1 MAGGVG
7 QGKGKGKGS
16 GAGKATDG
24 GKNKPKAVS
33 RYLYEWNLFFCY
45 VFTLLIWMTI
55 SIYFHIFFI
64 EQYFEY
70 IFEFSQVQ
78 EKPDDES
85 YRFIAQ

>member
-33 RYLYEWNLFFCY
+33 RL
-45 VFTLLIWMTI
+45 VFSLIKKLLKLIQDHNVPAYNSPSVA
-55 SIYFHIFFI
+55 SIVTWRVKWLPMVVWVRLGTF
-64 EQYFEY
+64 
-70 IFEFSQVQ
+70 
-78 EKPDDES
+78 
-85 YRFIAQ
+85 

>member
-33 RYLYEWNLFFCY
+33 RF
-45 VFTLLIWMTI
+45 
-55 SIYFHIFFI
+55 
-64 EQYFEY
+64 
-70 IFEFSQVQ
+70 
-78 EKPDDES
+78 
-85 YRFIAQ
+85 